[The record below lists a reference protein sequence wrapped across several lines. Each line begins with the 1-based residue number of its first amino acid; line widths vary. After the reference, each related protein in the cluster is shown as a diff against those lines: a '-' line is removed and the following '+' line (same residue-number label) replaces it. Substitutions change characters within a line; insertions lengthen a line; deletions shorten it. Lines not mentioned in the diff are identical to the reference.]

1 MSLINDML
9 RDLERRDR
17 GAPGQ
22 AAGPPPAAPVAE
34 RRGGRR
40 LRRWLMVCLTLVFV
54 AALAYAGWVYWRAD
68 PALYD
73 FFRASDTTQR
83 DAASA
88 ADTPTDNAGEG
99 RSEDGAVA
107 QSGQAAPVG
116 PARVT
121 SVAVER
127 DGDTV
132 LLRVNTSRPVLHNLE
147 GEGEA
152 ATRLRLTVPAQA
164 DAIAVP
170 DLLGAVEATA
180 AVDWRLGEER
190 LALDWR
196 LSSPATVRVDRQS
209 LTPGVAITLEFDA
222 PAANSESSET
232 LHEDT
237 GAGPEASTDTASASE
252 SADGRDRGGPDGSAA
267 PPSEQARDAA
277 DPDSALP
284 RDPVAAP
291 PTDAADAA
299 ADATPSIKQPSRA
312 NAGRDT
318 AARARAAREDGRWAE
333 AASLYRQA
341 LDSDPE
347 AWRLRRELANVEQQR
362 GDHQAALDVLDAGLE
377 QGVHTSAL
385 ARAKARLLMAEAP
398 AEAIDVLEAH
408 PPQGFGEGR
417 WHALLASLYR
427 EQGRAQDAAALYRGM
442 VREQPQNG
450 VWWLGLGVSLEET
463 GDRDRAL
470 AAYQRALRVGELDGD
485 LMAFLRRRVERLE

>member
-17 GAPGQ
+17 GAPAQ

-34 RRGGRR
+34 PRGGRR
-40 LRRWLMVCLTLVFV
+40 LRRWLMACLILVVV
-54 AALAYAGWVYWRAD
+54 AALAYGGWAYWRAE
-68 PALYD
+68 PVLYE
-73 FFRASDTTQR
+73 FLTASDPTQR
-83 DAASA
+83 DAASS
-88 ADTPTDNAGEG
+88 ADTPTDNGGEG
-99 RSEDGAVA
+99 RPEDGSVA
-107 QSGQAAPVG
+107 QSGQAAPVE

-121 SVAVER
+121 GVALER

-132 LLRVNTSRPVLHNLE
+132 ALRVNTSRPVLHNLE

-152 ATRLRLTVPAQA
+152 VNRLRLTVPAQA
-164 DAIAVP
+164 DAISVP

-196 LSSPATVRVDRQS
+196 LSAPATVRVDGQA
-209 LTPGVAITLEFDA
+209 LAPGIGIMLEFDA
-222 PAANSESSET
+222 SAANSEPSET
-232 LHEDT
+232 VDEEAD
-237 GAGPEASTDTASASE
+237 AGSESSTDTANASQP
-252 SADGRDRGGPDGSAA
+252 ADDSDREAPGGSDAA
-267 PPSEQARDAA
+267 PSEQARDV
-277 DPDSALP
+277 PEPESALP

-291 PTDAADAA
+291 AADAA
-299 ADATPSIKQPSRA
+299 ADAAPSIKQPSGA
-312 NAGRDT
+312 SAGRET
-318 AARARAAREDGRWAE
+318 AARARAAREDGHWAE
-333 AASLYRQA
+333 AASLYREA

-362 GDHQAALDVLDAGLE
+362 GDRQAAIAVLDAGLE

-385 ARAKARLLMAEAP
+385 ARAKARVLMADAL

-408 PPQGFGEGR
+408 PPQGFGAGR

-427 EQGRAQDAAALYRGM
+427 EQGRAPDAAALYREM